1 MTKQSSVRLSVIGL
15 LLAVAVGAPVASI
28 LGNAPRSTASLDQA
42 PSEVV
47 MPAETVHS
55 VPTLSETVIVASPS
69 RRAPAAKKA
78 HGAFRCQVRGLES
91 VSDGQVRVCATEI

>member
-15 LLAVAVGAPVASI
+15 LLSVAIGAPVASI
-28 LGNAPRSTASLDQA
+28 LGNAPSHRSTASLDQA

-47 MPAETVHS
+47 MPADAVFS
-55 VPTLSETVIVASPS
+55 VPTLPETLVVASPS

-78 HGAFRCQVRGLES
+78 FRCQARKLES